1 MLSRVE
7 QAVSFILRFGYHYL
21 TAGYI
26 DDVNERKFNDEY
38 QIQVQVRVQIR
49 TRLDR

>member
-26 DDVNERKFNDEY
+26 DDVNERKFNDES
-38 QIQVQVRVQIR
+38 QIQVQVQIR
-49 TRLDR
+49 TRIDR